1 MTVIEFKHF
10 LIFIFFLLN
19 RTDLRQELE
28 LIGFDDKVISLQNA
42 AGANEEQFY
51 ADVLKIEN
59 KFGKNIFNMNFDI
72 FFFYFLSIIAFFC

>member
-1 MTVIEFKHF
+1 
-10 LIFIFFLLN
+10 
-19 RTDLRQELE
+19 LRQELE

-72 FFFYFLSIIAFFC
+72 FFFTFYQSSLFFVKKSKRKNFKFL